1 MDKRSRFLSQELR
14 HALMFMADFARLS
27 VQGHPNVLMF
37 TPVCHGC
44 GKTFHDIYKQS
55 HNSYMFLVV
64 KSWLENDTDR
74 VKFSCLSCKRAPV
87 DDVIELYPSFSLSNL
102 KKLLYNGTLK
112 KFVFPFRQPSKK
124 RCRRVGVNLTE
135 LGDVLEDVI
144 ASKSVDE
151 EIESVSLCE
160 ASSGTIV
167 ARDCVYHLRV
177 DWGSELTFSEPSQF
191 TRDLLNRTAAAAE
204 EYYLEVISRV
214 YEEFQPFYVYF
225 HHGTVVSCNACVNKV
240 VVVQKK
246 KTYPVLFCGKCG
258 FTDPLYWTTTT
269 VYPFWLDRYDYK
281 RAYWKCH
288 RKINLMLYDVDV
300 SL

>member
-1 MDKRSRFLSQELR
+1 MDKRARFLSQELR
-14 HALMFMADFARLS
+14 HALMFMVDFARLS
-27 VQGHPNVLMF
+27 VHGHPNVLMF

-55 HNSYMFLVV
+55 HNSYMFMVI
-64 KSWLENDTDR
+64 KSWLDNNNNNNI
-74 VKFSCLSCKRAPV
+74 KFSCLACKRAPV
-87 DDVIELYPSFSLSNL
+87 EDVIELYPSFSLANL

-112 KFVFPFRQPSKK
+112 KFVFSFRSPSKK
-124 RCRRVGVNLTE
+124 RCCRVGVELTE
-135 LGDVLEDVI
+135 LARVLEDVV
-144 ASKSVDE
+144 ASKGANE

-160 ASSGTIV
+160 ASSGAVV

-191 TRDLLNRTAAAAE
+191 TRDLLNKSGGG
-204 EYYLEVISRV
+204 EYYLEVISRD

-225 HHGTVVSCNACVNKV
+225 HHGSVASCNACANKV
-240 VVVQKK
+240 VVKNK

-258 FTDPLYWTTTT
+258 FTDPSYWTGD

-281 RAYWKCH
+281 RTYWKCH
-288 RKINLMLYDVDV
+288 KKINLMLYDVDV
-300 SL
+300 TL